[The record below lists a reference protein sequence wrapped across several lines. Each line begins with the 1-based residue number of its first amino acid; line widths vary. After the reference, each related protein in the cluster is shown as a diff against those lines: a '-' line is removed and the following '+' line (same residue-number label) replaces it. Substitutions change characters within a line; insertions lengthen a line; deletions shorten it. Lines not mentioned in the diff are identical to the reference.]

1 MSKNA
6 NMEDRPRTTYFED
19 VENLTVAWN
28 YIPGC
33 CILDASYCGMSTC
46 AGGNGIRILNDQ
58 RGANNDGIDPDTCQ
72 DVVISNC
79 IIKSGDDAI
88 VVKNSVPMAKKYG
101 CCENI
106 VIKGCVLYS
115 HDSALKVGTETGCGI
130 RHVIL
135 SDCVFREC
143 SRGIRNL
150 GS

>member
-1 MSKNA
+1 M
-6 NMEDRPRTTYFED
+6 
-19 VENLTVAWN
+19 
-28 YIPGC
+28 
-33 CILDASYCGMSTC
+33 
-46 AGGNGIRILNDQ
+46 NDQ

-115 HDSALKVGTETGCGI
+115 HDSALKVGRKQDVES
-130 RHVIL
+130 VM
-135 SDCVFREC
+135 
-143 SRGIRNL
+143 
-150 GS
+150 